1 LRDERLALAAPYD
14 NITFI
19 HDSFIRTNMHM
30 LWHCREALQQF
41 SARQLRLM
49 FLMAPWNKT
58 VSYGETMRAEMK
70 AREQAIKN
78 FFQNVDVALREGD
91 AKQAHA
97 AAKWVVSWGGFCL
110 LKE

>member
-1 LRDERLALAAPYD
+1 MPAVLCCAVL
-14 NITFI
+14 
-19 HDSFIRTNMHM
+19 
-30 LWHCREALQQF
+30 CREALQQF

-58 VSYGETMRAEMK
+58 VSYGETMRAEMR

-91 AKQAHA
+91 AKQATT
-97 AAKWVVSWGGFCL
+97 AAKWGVSACYEMQQFLSLCVL
-110 LKE
+110 

>member
-1 LRDERLALAAPYD
+1 
-14 NITFI
+14 
-19 HDSFIRTNMHM
+19 M
-30 LWHCREALQQF
+30 LLCCREALQQF

-97 AAKWVVSWGGFCL
+97 AAKWGVSCN
-110 LKE
+110 